1 MEPVA
6 IGADL
11 YNQSLT
17 GTVTKTLNS
26 RATDSDHIP
35 CVIKA
40 CSLTTGWTDT
50 GTCPKV
56 LILDHHPADSRTDI
70 ADDQNTIQT
79 LTSRMGT
86 GGGNVPLIAEPITFD
101 ADSGKDGG
109 GV

>member
-17 GTVTKTLNS
+17 GTVAKTLNS

-35 CVIKA
+35 CVIEVIGADIYNLALTGDKA
-40 CSLTTGWTDT
+40 CSLTRGGWTST

-86 GGGNVPLIAEPITFD
+86 GGAMCR
-101 ADSGKDGG
+101 
-109 GV
+109 